1 MRVISVVIAS
11 MFLWPAAVV
20 LADDELVI
28 QIQHGY
34 GTAKNFVIEGR
45 VVEKRSGRAP
55 SADDS
60 RWRNLWR
67 NLRLLVNDE
76 QGKLPLRITLA
87 GQGFETR
94 TDREGYFSVRAAT
107 PAAAKPGWN
116 PVEVG
121 TPGGELSARA
131 SVLIVPLANR
141 LGVIS
146 DFDDTLI
153 ISNVTD
159 KSKLLKLSLMKN
171 PVQRQAAPGMAAFL
185 RGLAARNPQPAAA
198 PVFYLSASPR
208 QLQSSIQSFLDQNG
222 YPRGVLLAKKVT
234 DDKSS
239 DPLTDQVRYKTT
251 RIEVLLRELPGLRF
265 VLIGD
270 DGEKDPEI
278 YHDIRTR
285 FPNRVEAVYIR
296 RVHPDPG
303 RRRYSDQRPAPPAVV
318 PGS

>member
-1 MRVISVVIAS
+1 MPVTRMAMVLL
-11 MFLWPAAVV
+11 FLWPAAAAV
-20 LADDELVI
+20 ADDELVI

-34 GTAKNFVIEGR
+34 GTAQNFVVEGR

-76 QGKLPLRITLA
+76 QGKLSLRITLA

-94 TDREGYFSVRAAT
+94 TDAEGYFRVQAAT
-107 PAAAKPGWN
+107 PGGAIAGWN
-116 PVEVG
+116 PVTV
-121 TPGGELSARA
+121 A
-131 SVLIVPLANR
+131 SSDGSLTAKGAVLIVPSGNR

-153 ISNVTD
+153 VSNVND
-159 KSKLLKLSLMKN
+159 KSKLLKLSLLRN
-171 PVQRQAAPGMAAFL
+171 PQQRQAAPGMAAFL
-185 RGLAARNPQPAAA
+185 RKLTERNPQPAAA

-208 QLQSSIQSFLDQNG
+208 QIQSSIQSFLDQNG
-222 YPRGVLLAKKVT
+222 YPRGVLLTKKVT
-234 DDKSS
+234 DDKTS
-239 DPLTDQVRYKTT
+239 DPLTDQVRYKTA
-251 RIEVLLRELPGLRF
+251 RIETLLRELPALRF

-278 YHDIRTR
+278 YHDIRNR
-285 FPNRVEAVYIR
+285 FPDRVEAVYTR
-296 RVHPDPG
+296 RVHPDPD
-303 RRRYSDQRPAPPAVV
+303 RRRYPEQRPAPPLA

>member
-1 MRVISVVIAS
+1 MRAASIAIAL
-11 MFLWPAAVV
+11 MFLWTAAVAV
-20 LADDELVI
+20 ADDELVI
-28 QIQHGY
+28 QFQHGY
-34 GTAKNFVIEGR
+34 GNAQHFVVEGR
-45 VVEKRSGRAP
+45 VVEKRSGSAP
-55 SADDS
+55 KPDDS
-60 RWRNLWR
+60 RLRNLWR
-67 NLRLLVNDE
+67 NLRQLVNDE
-76 QGKLPLRITLA
+76 QDKVSLRVRFAGKT
-87 GQGFETR
+87 FEAR
-94 TDREGYFSVRAAT
+94 TDQEGYFSVRAAT

-131 SVLIVPLANR
+131 EILIVPPANR

-153 ISNVTD
+153 VSNVND
-159 KSKLLKLSLMKN
+159 KSKLLKLSLLRN
-171 PVQRQAAPGMAAFL
+171 PQQRQAAPGMAAFL
-185 RGLAARNPQPAAA
+185 RQLAARNPQPAAA

-208 QLQSSIQSFLDQNG
+208 QLQTSIQAFLDRHG

-234 DDKSS
+234 DDKTR
-239 DPLTDQVRYKTT
+239 DPLTDQARYKTA
-251 RIEVLLRELPGLRF
+251 RIEALLRELPALRF

-285 FPNRVEAVYIR
+285 FPERVEAVYIR

-303 RRRYSDQRPAPPAVV
+303 RRRFPEQRPAPPLA